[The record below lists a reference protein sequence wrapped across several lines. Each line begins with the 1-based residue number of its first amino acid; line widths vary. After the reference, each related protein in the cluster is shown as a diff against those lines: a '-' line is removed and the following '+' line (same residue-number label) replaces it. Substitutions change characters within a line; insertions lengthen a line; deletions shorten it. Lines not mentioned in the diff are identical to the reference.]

1 MTGKATHEV
10 MTSADDDD
18 RRVIRLRLRMRN
30 ARGSRWRN
38 PSIHDSGRYSSPVPD
53 LAKYECPES
62 DDAYRH
68 RMMMNAIAFVFTSL
82 LVLVGVWLA
91 NNMMMVHA

>member
-1 MTGKATHEV
+1 MN
-10 MTSADDDD
+10 SADDDD
-18 RRVIRLRLRMRN
+18 GRVIRLRPRMRN
-30 ARGSRWRN
+30 ARGSRRRD
-38 PSIHDSGRYSSPVPD
+38 PSILDSGYSPVPD

-68 RMMMNAIAFVFTSL
+68 RMMMNAIAFIFTSV

-91 NNMMMVHA
+91 NTMMVHA

>member
-1 MTGKATHEV
+1 MN
-10 MTSADDDD
+10 SADDDD
-18 RRVIRLRLRMRN
+18 SRVIRLRPRMRS
-30 ARGSRWRN
+30 ARGSRRRD
-38 PSIHDSGRYSSPVPD
+38 PSIHDSGRYYSPVPD

-62 DDAYRH
+62 DAEYRH
-68 RMMMNAIAFVFTSL
+68 RMMMNAIAFVFTGV

>member
-1 MTGKATHEV
+1 

-18 RRVIRLRLRMRN
+18 RRVIRLRPRMGN
-30 ARGSRWRN
+30 ARGSRRRD
-38 PSIHDSGRYSSPVPD
+38 PSIHDSGHYYSPVPD

-62 DDAYRH
+62 DAEYRH
-68 RMMMNAIAFVFTSL
+68 RMMMNAIAFVFTGL

-91 NNMMMVHA
+91 NTMMVHA

>member
-1 MTGKATHEV
+1 

-18 RRVIRLRLRMRN
+18 GRVIRLRPRMRN
-30 ARGSRWRN
+30 APGSRWRN
-38 PSIHDSGRYSSPVPD
+38 PSIHDSGHYYSPVPD

-62 DDAYRH
+62 DDEYWH
-68 RMMMNAIAFVFTSL
+68 RMMMNAIAFVLTGL

-91 NNMMMVHA
+91 NNMMVHA

>member
-1 MTGKATHEV
+1 

-18 RRVIRLRLRMRN
+18 GRVIRFRPRMRN
-30 ARGSRWRN
+30 ARGRRWGN
-38 PSIHDSGRYSSPVPD
+38 PSIHESGYSPVPD

-62 DDAYRH
+62 TDEYRH
-68 RMMMNAIAFVFTSL
+68 RMMMNAIAFVFTGL

-91 NNMMMVHA
+91 NNMMVHA

>member
-1 MTGKATHEV
+1 MTMAASSACGRACATR
-10 MTSADDDD
+10 A
-18 RRVIRLRLRMRN
+18 
-30 ARGSRWRN
+30 GSRRRD
-38 PSIHDSGRYSSPVPD
+38 PSILDSGYSPVPD

-68 RMMMNAIAFVFTSL
+68 RMMMNAIAFVFTSV

-91 NNMMMVHA
+91 NTMMVHA